1 MRIGIIGSG
10 EVGKALAKGFQ
21 SRGHEVTIGSRDPS
35 KLADF
40 VAEQNGRVRAGTF
53 EETSK
58 FGEIIVLATS
68 FEGAKSAID
77 IAGPQHFDGKIVIDV
92 TNPLKFEEG
101 RMPQL
106 SIGFQT
112 SAGEEVQRW
121 LPNAKVVKA
130 FNIVGHAHM
139 IDPHFA
145 GGPPTMFIA
154 GNDEHAKGTVAE
166 IVESFGWSG
175 EAIDIGGIEEAR
187 FLEPLAMLWVHFGVK
202 YATWNHAFKLLR
214 A

>member
-1 MRIGIIGSG
+1 MKVGVIGSG

-21 SRGHEVTIGSRDPS
+21 SRGHDVTIGSRDPS

-40 VAEQNGRVRAGTF
+40 VGKQNGRVRAGTF
-53 EETSK
+53 EETSR

-106 SIGFQT
+106 SIGFET

-121 LPNAKVVKA
+121 LPGAKVVKA

-139 IDPHFA
+139 FDPQFA

-154 GNDEHAKGTVAE
+154 GNDEDAKRTVAAM
-166 IVESFGWSG
+166 IESFGWSG
-175 EAIDIGGIEEAR
+175 EVIDIGAMEEAR
-187 FLEPLAMLWVHFGVK
+187 LLEPLAMLWIHFGMK
-202 YATWNHAFKLLR
+202 YGMWNHAFKLLR